1 MSFAARVT
9 RHPIPFNPDRGAE
22 ALDHLHDLPPELRP
36 LIEGAAGCAPYL
48 AGLIRKEGHWLSH
61 ALHDPPEDTII
72 ALLREA
78 GDLTE
83 GELDAGLRKLK
94 RRAAALVALADLGG
108 VWSLQTVTQ
117 AWTDFADASLAAA
130 LLTHVAREARRG
142 KIPGQTEEDA
152 RRDGAGMVALAMGK
166 MGAGELNYS
175 SDIDLIC
182 LFDETR
188 FDTGDE
194 MEARAGFIRATRRI
208 AATLGETTGDGY
220 VFRTDLRLRPDAG
233 ATPVCISMAA
243 AERYYEAEGRS
254 WERSAYIKARAAAGD
269 IAAGGRFL
277 ETLQPF
283 VWRRHLDFAMVQD
296 TMDMRRRIREH
307 KGLVRRDGS
316 IPLEGHNMKL
326 GAGGIREIEFFAQ
339 TRQLVAGGRDPS
351 LRTRR
356 TVKALAALARADWIT
371 RAQASD
377 LAELYAHHREIEHR
391 LQMID
396 DAQTHVL
403 PKSEE
408 GFDRL
413 ARFCGEGDTARFR
426 ARLSEALSR
435 VETITGAFF
444 APLEAETPAPEIG
457 EEAANIVARWPGY
470 PALRSTRGQEIFE
483 RLKPG
488 FLASFDKA
496 AKPLE
501 ALQSFDGFLRGLPAG
516 VQLFSMFEANPQL
529 VDLIVDISATAPRL
543 SRYLSRHS
551 AVLDAV
557 LDGRFFAPWPGREAL
572 IEDLRKRLKGQ
583 EYEASL
589 DGARRWQHEWHFR
602 IGVHQLRGLITP
614 DTAGRH
620 YTDLADAV
628 VIALWPLVCG
638 EVAQRH
644 GAAPGR
650 GGAVIAMGSL
660 GGGQMTAT
668 SDLDLIV
675 IYDAKGVDYSDGR
688 RPLDPRA
695 WFAKATKSMVA
706 ALSAPT
712 AAGKLYEVDMRLRPS
727 GRQGPV
733 ATALASFERYQKEEA
748 WTWEHM
754 ALTRARVLAGDAG
767 LAADIEAVRRAVIRG
782 NDDRARITAD
792 AARMRARLAGAG
804 RAVGIWTVKDGPGGM
819 QDIELL
825 AQAGALIAGAT
836 EHWPA
841 AQLEAAAGCGWIT
854 QDDAQTLGEAHR
866 LFSRVHQSGRL
877 LTDEALDPDTIGAGG
892 RAFLSAQARM
902 PDAASLA
909 TALKNARAGAA
920 TLIDKT
926 LPPPTDTD
934 ETEDRDA

>member
-9 RHPIPFNPDRGAE
+9 RHPIPFNPERGAE
-22 ALDHLHDLPPELRP
+22 ALDHMHHLPPEIRP
-36 LIEGAAGCAPYL
+36 LIEGTAGCSPYL
-48 AGLIRKEGHWLSH
+48 AGLIRREGHWLSH
-61 ALHDPPEDTII
+61 ALEDQPEDTLVT
-72 ALLREA
+72 LLREA
-78 GDLTE
+78 GDLAE
-83 GELDAGLRKLK
+83 GDLDSGLRKLK
-94 RRAAALVALADLGG
+94 RRAALLVALADLGG
-108 VWSLQTVTQ
+108 VWSLQAVTQ
-117 AWTDFADASLAAA
+117 AWTDFADACLAAA
-130 LLTHVAREARRG
+130 LRHHVAREARRG

-152 RRDGAGMVALAMGK
+152 HRDGAGMVALAMGK

-188 FDTGDE
+188 FEDGDE

-208 AATLGETTGDGY
+208 AATLGETGAEGY

-269 IAAGGRFL
+269 IAAGERFL

-307 KGLVRRDGS
+307 KGLIRRDGE
-316 IPLEGHNMKL
+316 IPLDGHNIKL

-351 LRTRR
+351 LRDRR

-371 RAQASD
+371 RAQASE
-377 LAELYAHHREIEHR
+377 LAELYGHHREVEHR

-396 DAQTHVL
+396 DAQTHLL
-403 PKSEE
+403 PKTRE

-413 ARFCGEGDTARFR
+413 ARFCGEGDTDAFC
-426 ARLSEALSR
+426 ARLERKLRR

-444 APLEAETPAPEIG
+444 APLEAETQAPEIG
-457 EEAANIVARWPGY
+457 EEAAAIVARWPGY

-501 ALQSFDGFLRGLPAG
+501 ALQNFDGFLRGLPAG
-516 VQLFSMFEANPQL
+516 VQLFSMFEANPPL

-551 AVLDAV
+551 VVLDAV
-557 LDGRFFAPWPGREAL
+557 LDGRFFAPWPGRDAL
-572 IEDLRKRLKGQ
+572 TAELRERCAARDFEQ
-583 EYEASL
+583 SL
-589 DGARRWQHEWHFR
+589 DEARRWQHEWHFR

-628 VIALWPLVCG
+628 VIALWPLVCA
-638 EVAQRH
+638 EVARRH
-644 GAAPGR
+644 GPAPGR

-675 IYDAKGVDYSDGR
+675 IYDAEGVEMTEGR

-695 WFAKATKSMVA
+695 WFAKATKALVA

-712 AAGKLYEVDMRLRPS
+712 AAGMLYEVDMRLRPS

-767 LAADIEAVRRAVIRG
+767 LASDIEAVRRAVIAG
-782 NDDRARITAD
+782 NTDRDRIARD
-792 AARMRARLAGAG
+792 AAEMRARLAGAG
-804 RAVGIWTVKDGPGGM
+804 RAAGTWTVKDGPGGM

-825 AQAGALIAGAT
+825 SQAGALIAGAA

-841 AQLEAAAGCGWIT
+841 AQLKAAAACGWI
-854 QDDAQTLGEAHR
+854 AAAEAERLSRIHR

-877 LTDEALDPDTIGAGG
+877 LTDEALDPETVGAGG
-892 RAFLSAQARM
+892 RAFLSAQARL
-902 PDAASLA
+902 PDAAALA
-909 TALKNARAGAA
+909 EALDAARAEAA
-920 TLIDKT
+920 GLVDKM
-926 LPPPTDTD
+926 LPPPTHTD
-934 ETEDRDA
+934 DKEERDA

>member
-1 MSFAARVT
+1 
-9 RHPIPFNPDRGAE
+9 
-22 ALDHLHDLPPELRP
+22 
-36 LIEGAAGCAPYL
+36 
-48 AGLIRKEGHWLSH
+48 
-61 ALHDPPEDTII
+61 
-72 ALLREA
+72 
-78 GDLTE
+78 
-83 GELDAGLRKLK
+83 
-94 RRAAALVALADLGG
+94 
-108 VWSLQTVTQ
+108 
-117 AWTDFADASLAAA
+117 
-130 LLTHVAREARRG
+130 
-142 KIPGQTEEDA
+142 
-152 RRDGAGMVALAMGK
+152 MVALAMGK

-188 FDTGDE
+188 FEDGDE

-208 AATLGETTGDGY
+208 AATLGETGAEGY

-233 ATPVCISMAA
+233 TTPVCISMAA

-254 WERSAYIKARAAAGD
+254 WERSAYIKARARRATSRRGR
-269 IAAGGRFL
+269 RFL
-277 ETLQPF
+277 KTLQPF

-307 KGLVRRDGS
+307 KGLIRRDGE
-316 IPLEGHNMKL
+316 IPLEGHNIKL

-351 LRTRR
+351 LRDRR

-371 RAQASD
+371 RAQAGE
-377 LAELYAHHREIEHR
+377 LAELYAHHREVEHR

-403 PKSEE
+403 PKSRE

-413 ARFCGEGDTARFR
+413 ARFCGEADTTAFR
-426 ARLSEALSR
+426 ARLEGRLRR
-435 VETITGAFF
+435 VEAITGAFF
-444 APLEAETPAPEIG
+444 APLETEGPVPEIG
-457 EEAANIVARWPGY
+457 EEEAAIVARWPSY

-501 ALQSFDGFLRGLPAG
+501 ALQNFDGFLRGLPAG
-516 VQLFSMFEANPQL
+516 VQLFSMFEANPHL

-557 LDGRFFAPWPGREAL
+557 LDGRFFAPWPGRDAL
-572 IEDLRKRLKGQ
+572 AAELRGVVEGQ
-583 EYEASL
+583 DHEQSL
-589 DGARRWQHEWHFR
+589 DAARRWQHEWHFR

-614 DTAGRH
+614 ETAGRH
-620 YTDLADAV
+620 YTHLADAV
-628 VIALWPLVCG
+628 VNALWPLVCA
-638 EVAQRH
+638 EVARRH
-644 GAAPGR
+644 GPAPGR

-660 GGGQMTAT
+660 GGWQMTAT

-675 IYDAKGVDYSDGR
+675 IYDAQGVELTEGR

-695 WFAKATKSMVA
+695 WFAKATKSLVS

-712 AAGKLYEVDMRLRPS
+712 ASGKLYEVDMRLRPS

-733 ATALASFERYQKEEA
+733 ATALPSFERYQREEA

-754 ALTRARVLAGDAG
+754 ALTRARVLAGDES
-767 LAADIEAVRRAVIRG
+767 LAADIETVRRDVIRG
-782 NDDRARITAD
+782 NDDREAIAAD
-792 AARMRARLAGAG
+792 AASMRARLAEAG
-804 RAVGIWTVKDGPGGM
+804 RAVGVWTVKDGPGGL

-825 AQAGALIAGAT
+825 AQAGALIAGST
-836 EHWPA
+836 EPWPS
-841 AQLEAAAGCGWIT
+841 AQLAAAAECGWI
-854 QDDAQTLGEAHR
+854 DAEDASRLARVHR
-866 LFSRVHQSGRL
+866 LLSRVNQSGRL
-877 LTDEALDPDTIGAGG
+877 LTDEALDPDAIGAGG
-892 RAFLSAQARM
+892 RAFLSEQASMQDAETLARALDQARD
-902 PDAASLA
+902 DA
-909 TALKNARAGAA
+909 RVI
-920 TLIDKT
+920 IDKW
-926 LPPPTDTD
+926 LPPPSDT
-934 ETEDRDA
+934 EVKEDKNA

>member
-9 RHPIPFNPDRGAE
+9 RHPIPFNPDRGAD
-22 ALDHLHDLPPELRP
+22 ALAHLHDLPPELRP
-36 LIEGAAGCAPYL
+36 LIEGAAGCSPYL
-48 AGLIRKEGHWLSH
+48 SSLIRKEGHWLSH
-61 ALHDPPEDTII
+61 ALMDAPEDAII
-72 ALLREA
+72 TLLRDAGSVAE
-78 GDLTE
+78 GDLDT
-83 GELDAGLRKLK
+83 GLRQVK
-94 RRAAALVALADLGG
+94 RRAALLVALADLGG

-117 AWTDFADASLAAA
+117 AWTDLADACLAAA
-130 LLTHVAREARRG
+130 LQAHVAREARRG

-152 RRDGAGMVALAMGK
+152 HRDGAGMVALAMGK

-188 FDTGDE
+188 FDPGDE
-194 MEARAGFIRATRRI
+194 MDARAGFIRATRRI
-208 AATLGETTGDGY
+208 AATLGETTAEGY

-269 IAAGGRFL
+269 IAAGERFL
-277 ETLQPF
+277 EVLQPF
-283 VWRRHLDFAMVQD
+283 VWRRHLDFAMVRD

-307 KGLVRRDGS
+307 KGLNRTGAGIV
-316 IPLEGHNMKL
+316 LEGHNIKL

-351 LRTRR
+351 LRDRR

-396 DAQTHVL
+396 DAQTHTL
-403 PKSEE
+403 PKSDE

-413 ARFCGEGDTARFR
+413 ARFCGEGDTQRFR
-426 ARLSEALSR
+426 EGLEEKLRR
-435 VETITGAFF
+435 VETVTGAFF
-444 APLEAETPAPEIG
+444 APLEVETQAPEIG
-457 EEAANIVARWPGY
+457 AEASAIVARWPGY
-470 PALRSTRGQEIFE
+470 PALRSARGQEIFE

-501 ALQSFDGFLRGLPAG
+501 ALQNFDGFLRGLPAG

-557 LDGRFFAPWPGREAL
+557 LDGRFFAPWPGRDAL
-572 IEDLRKRLKGQ
+572 VAELRDR
-583 EYEASL
+583 L
-589 DGARRWQHEWHFR
+589 DGEDYEQALDAARRWQHEWHFR

-614 DTAGRH
+614 ETAGRH
-620 YTDLADAV
+620 YTNLADAV
-628 VIALWPLVCG
+628 VIALWPLVCT
-638 EVAQRH
+638 ELAKRH
-644 GAAPGR
+644 GPAPGR

-660 GGGQMTAT
+660 GAGQMTAT
-668 SDLDLIV
+668 SDLDLIT
-675 IYDAKGVDYSDGR
+675 IYDAQGAEYSEGR

-695 WFAKATKSMVA
+695 WFAKATKSLVA

-712 AAGKLYEVDMRLRPS
+712 AAGTLYEVDMRLRPS

-733 ATALASFERYQKEEA
+733 ATALASFERYQREEA

-754 ALTRARVLAGDAG
+754 ALTRARVLAGEPS
-767 LAADIEAVRRAVIRG
+767 LAADIEAVRCAVIAEKG
-782 NDDRARITAD
+782 DRAKVAAD
-792 AARMRARLAGAG
+792 AGAMRARLAEAG
-804 RAVGIWTVKDGPGGM
+804 RAAGVWTVKDGPGGM

-836 EHWPA
+836 EHWPV
-841 AQLEAAAGCGWIT
+841 AQLEAAAHCDWIP
-854 QDDAQTLGEAHR
+854 QDHAQRLSEAYR
-866 LFSRVHQSGRL
+866 LFARVHQSGRL
-877 LTDEALDPDTIGAGG
+877 LSDEALDPETVGAGG
-892 RAFLSAQARM
+892 RAFLSEQACW
-902 PDAASLA
+902 PDANSLA
-909 TALKNARAGAA
+909 SALENARAEAL
-920 TLIDKT
+920 TLIDKS
-926 LPPPTDTD
+926 LPPPTDTQD
-934 ETEDRDA
+934 TEDRDA

>member
-1 MSFAARVT
+1 
-9 RHPIPFNPDRGAE
+9 
-22 ALDHLHDLPPELRP
+22 
-36 LIEGAAGCAPYL
+36 
-48 AGLIRKEGHWLSH
+48 
-61 ALHDPPEDTII
+61 
-72 ALLREA
+72 
-78 GDLTE
+78 
-83 GELDAGLRKLK
+83 
-94 RRAAALVALADLGG
+94 
-108 VWSLQTVTQ
+108 
-117 AWTDFADASLAAA
+117 
-130 LLTHVAREARRG
+130 
-142 KIPGQTEEDA
+142 
-152 RRDGAGMVALAMGK
+152 MVALAMGK

-208 AATLGETTGDGY
+208 AATLGETTGEGY
-220 VFRTDLRLRPDAG
+220 VFRTDLRLGPMR

-307 KGLVRRDGS
+307 KGLIRRDGS

-351 LRTRR
+351 LRTGARSRR
-356 TVKALAALARADWIT
+356 WRRWRGPTGSPAHRRAIGRALRPSPGNRASVADDRRRADP
-371 RAQASD
+371 SP
-377 LAELYAHHREIEHR
+377 AEIA
-391 LQMID
+391 
-396 DAQTHVL
+396 
-403 PKSEE
+403 E

-413 ARFCGEGDTARFR
+413 ARFCGEADTTRFR
-426 ARLSEALSR
+426 ARLEQRLSAGGDHHRRLLRPAGGGNHRARDRRGGLGHRRAL
-435 VETITGAFF
+435 A
-444 APLEAETPAPEIG
+444 
-457 EEAANIVARWPGY
+457 GY

-496 AKPLE
+496 AKPME
-501 ALQSFDGFLRGLPAG
+501 ALQNFDGFLRGLPAG

-572 IEDLRKRLKGQ
+572 VGDLRGGLRGRTTRQ
-583 EYEASL
+583 SL
-589 DGARRWQHEWHFR
+589 DEARRWQHEWHFR

-614 DTAGRH
+614 ETAGRH

-628 VIALWPLVCG
+628 VIALWPLVCA
-638 EVAQRH
+638 EVARRH
-644 GAAPGR
+644 GAAPGTRRR
-650 GGAVIAMGSL
+650 GDRD
-660 GGGQMTAT
+660 GQPRRRA
-668 SDLDLIV
+668 DDGDIGPRPDRHLRR
-675 IYDAKGVDYSDGR
+675 KGVEMTEGR

-695 WFAKATKSMVA
+695 WFAKATKSLVA

-754 ALTRARVLAGDAG
+754 ALTRARVLAGDDS
-767 LAADIEAVRRAVIRG
+767 LAADIEAVRRA
-782 NDDRARITAD
+782 
-792 AARMRARLAGAG
+792 
-804 RAVGIWTVKDGPGGM
+804 
-819 QDIELL
+819 
-825 AQAGALIAGAT
+825 
-836 EHWPA
+836 
-841 AQLEAAAGCGWIT
+841 
-854 QDDAQTLGEAHR
+854 
-866 LFSRVHQSGRL
+866 
-877 LTDEALDPDTIGAGG
+877 
-892 RAFLSAQARM
+892 
-902 PDAASLA
+902 
-909 TALKNARAGAA
+909 
-920 TLIDKT
+920 
-926 LPPPTDTD
+926 
-934 ETEDRDA
+934 